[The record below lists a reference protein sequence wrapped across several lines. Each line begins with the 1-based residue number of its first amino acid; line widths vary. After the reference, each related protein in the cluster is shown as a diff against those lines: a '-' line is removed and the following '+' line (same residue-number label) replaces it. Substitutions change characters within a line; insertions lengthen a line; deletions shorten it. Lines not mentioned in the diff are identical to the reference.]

1 MKDRSICPVSDKKRC
16 RGIKKTRIVEGMMKK
31 RAFTLV
37 EVLVV
42 VAILGLLAAV
52 GIPSFLNSQQSANNN
67 MKEMNIS
74 TVNAAKEQWAIINN
88 KSPGSS
94 VTWENIEDY
103 VGGGIDEQCDLDV
116 GDDSITIN
124 NIGTSASY

>member
-1 MKDRSICPVSDKKRC
+1 MKNK
-16 RGIKKTRIVEGMMKK
+16 G
-31 RAFTLV
+31 FTLV

-52 GIPSFLNSQQSANNN
+52 GVPAFLNARQGADDHI
-67 MKEMNIS
+67 KEINIS

-88 KSPGSS
+88 QSPGSS

-103 VGGGIDEQCDLDV
+103 VGGGIDELCDLDV
-116 GDDSITIN
+116 GDDSLTIE
-124 NIGTSASY
+124 NIGTSANYD